1 MFILVIIVF
10 SEVINISIEKILE
23 RLNKLYDEGE
33 NVLKTANYRSDS
45 KSSKPIP
52 QNVDNNKFTKWQS
65 KCVIFLDEMLSMRD
79 YRTQKFIR
87 NVNKNRYYDVNFGM
101 AILKS
106 LIEDINDG
114 NFNLRDNNN
123 NQRDKCDIIEN
134 IFNKFH
140 RISRQ
145 LKIRYNN
152 RNTLEIDDEY
162 DVQDLLHALLL
173 IDFDDVRKEEWTP
186 SYAGTSSRMD
196 FLIKDINVV
205 IETKMTRKNLKDK
218 ELGDQLIVDIER
230 YSVHPNCDKLYCFV
244 YDKGEFINNPIA
256 VEEDLSNS
264 EGDLEVK
271 VVIVPKF

>member
-1 MFILVIIVF
+1 MDID
-10 SEVINISIEKILE
+10 KILE
-23 RLNKLYDEGE
+23 RLKKLYDEGDI
-33 NVLKTANYRSDS
+33 VLSTANYIYNR

-52 QNVDNNKFTKWQS
+52 QYVDNNKFTKWQS
-65 KCVIFLDEMLSMRD
+65 KCVTFLVDILSMRD
-79 YRTQKFIR
+79 YRTQKFIK
-87 NVNKNRYYDVNFGM
+87 NVNQNAYDDVNIGM

-114 NFNLRDNNN
+114 NFKLRSNKN
-123 NQRDKCDIIEN
+123 NQRDKYSIIEN

-140 RISRQ
+140 RVSRQ
-145 LKIRYNN
+145 LKIRHNN
-152 RNTLEIDDEY
+152 RKTLEIDDEY

-205 IETKMTRKNLKDK
+205 IETKMTRSNLKDK

-230 YSVHPNCDKLYCFV
+230 YSTHPNCDKLYCFV
-244 YDKGEFINNPIA
+244 YDKEEFINNPIA
-256 VEEDLSNS
+256 VEEDLSSNN
-264 EGDLEVK
+264 GDFEVK
-271 VVIVPKF
+271 VFIVPKF